1 MEFKEKT
8 PENVEQIMKERDFY
22 QKAYRKISL
31 ENNGTDEHVTTEHVT
46 ELIRERDQMSSR
58 IIQLENR
65 LADMNSNLKV
75 VQQERD
81 RVQLQ
86 NEEIN
91 GDLTTIRREII
102 NSNSPVKH
110 QKPTQSTPQS
120 ILKRIETERDSALT
134 DLRRITCERDSL
146 LEQEQV

>member
-1 MEFKEKT
+1 M
-8 PENVEQIMKERDFY
+8 
-22 QKAYRKISL
+22 
-31 ENNGTDEHVTTEHVT
+31 TTEHVT
-46 ELIRERDQMSSR
+46 NLIRERDEMSSK

-65 LADMNSNLKV
+65 LSETNSNLKV

-91 GDLTTIRREII
+91 QDLTTIRREII

-110 QKPTQSTPQS
+110 QKPV
-120 ILKRIETERDSALT
+120 SAP
-134 DLRRITCERDSL
+134 
-146 LEQEQV
+146 